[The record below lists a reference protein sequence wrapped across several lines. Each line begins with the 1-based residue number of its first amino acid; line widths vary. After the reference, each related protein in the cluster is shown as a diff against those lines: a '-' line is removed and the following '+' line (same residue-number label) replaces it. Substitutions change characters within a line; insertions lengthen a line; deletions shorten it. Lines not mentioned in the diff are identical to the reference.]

1 MELHDKIKRL
11 GPEEIQDIL
20 DALLTRYRELYPDW
34 DVNIVSLEKRKTKRR
49 ALLWGRRRYCGRRRR
64 R

>member
-1 MELHDKIKRL
+1 MELLDKIKRL

-34 DVNIVSLEKRKTKRR
+34 DVNIVSLEKRKTKNEQLDEMI
-49 ALLWGRRRYCGRRRR
+49 ALLESMKE
-64 R
+64 